1 MSKVKKVLLITGL
14 SVLILITVLMLFL
27 GHFIK
32 AGVNTMGPKLAGV
45 PVAVEK
51 VVINPLTGIVRIT
64 GLVIGNPAGFSTPS
78 AMELGDFK
86 VKLNMS
92 SLFTDVIV
100 IEEILISKPQITYER
115 GLRDSNLGR
124 LQQNLKPPPS
134 SPRPATPAEKP
145 TRAKGE
151 PKKVIIEDFQFNGA
165 EVHVALT
172 ALGDRKA
179 TLPLPPIRLQEIGR
193 RSNGATVVE
202 TVSEILK
209 SITGAVIDVAASAG
223 GMAGDLLKDAGGL
236 TGGALKGAGGAA
248 GDAAKD
254 AAGAAKDAAD
264 SVIKG
269 VGGLFG
275 K

>member
-1 MSKVKKVLLITGL
+1 MSKVKKILLVTGL

-45 PVAVEK
+45 PVALEQ
-51 VVINPLTGIVRIT
+51 VVINPLTGMVRMT

-78 AMELGDFK
+78 AMELGEFK
-86 VKLNMS
+86 VKLKMS

-100 IEEILISKPQITYER
+100 IEEILISQPQITYER

-124 LQQNLKPPPS
+124 LQQNLTPPPS
-134 SPRPATPAEKP
+134 STATPAEKP
-145 TRAKGE
+145 TKAKGE

-165 EVHVALT
+165 QVHVAIT
-172 ALGDRKA
+172 ALGDRRA
-179 TLPLPPIRLQEIGR
+179 TLPLPPVRLQEIGR

-209 SITGAVIDVAASAG
+209 SITGAVIDVAVSAG
-223 GMAGDLLKDAGGL
+223 GMTGDLLKDAGGL
-236 TGGALKGAGGAA
+236 AGDTLKGAGGAA
-248 GDAAKD
+248 GDAAKG
-254 AAGAAKDAAD
+254 ASGAAKDAAD